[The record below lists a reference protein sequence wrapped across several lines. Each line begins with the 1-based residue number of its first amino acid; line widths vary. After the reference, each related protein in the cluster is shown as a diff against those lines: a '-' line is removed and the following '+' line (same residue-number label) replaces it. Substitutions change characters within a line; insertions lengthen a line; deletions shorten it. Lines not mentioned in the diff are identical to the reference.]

1 MRRGGRRTWFLL
13 GVGALAVPLVATA
26 LAYGCTAAATLSAS
40 PGAAAA
46 GSAVTVTGK
55 YFGTHDPQDINS
67 NQPVQ
72 IRLGSVTGAVLAEA
86 SPTGTDRAFSVRITI
101 PRGTSAGDTFI
112 SATQLSADGRP
123 VYGTPARQ
131 AFKVT
136 AAAPASAAGSS
147 AGSGQQ
153 VAQQVATRR
162 LATLSMASAR
172 RKAKRAILRRT
183 NRRAKRIRT
192 RCARRSRTTVACR
205 VKYTVGSKSYSRR
218 VVVRS
223 TSSSSASW

>member
-1 MRRGGRRTWFLL
+1 MKCIGRRAWFLL
-13 GVGALAVPLVATA
+13 GLGALAVPLVATA

-46 GSAVTVTGK
+46 GSTVTVTGK
-55 YFGTHDPQDINS
+55 YFGTHDPEDVTS

-72 IRLGSVTGAVLAEA
+72 IRLGSVTGPVLANA
-86 SPTGTDRAFSVRITI
+86 SPTGTDRAFTVRITI
-101 PRGTSAGDTFI
+101 PSGTAVGDTFI
-112 SATQLSADGRP
+112 SATQLSATGTP

-131 AFKVT
+131 AFRVT
-136 AAAPASAAGSS
+136 AALASAGVAAG
-147 AGSGQQ
+147 GGQQ
-153 VAQQVATRR
+153 VARQVAARR

-172 RKAKRAILRRT
+172 RKAKRAVLRKD
-183 NRRAKRIRT
+183 RRAKAIRT

-205 VKYTVGSKSYSRR
+205 VKYRVGSKAYSRR

-223 TSSSSASW
+223 TSTAASW